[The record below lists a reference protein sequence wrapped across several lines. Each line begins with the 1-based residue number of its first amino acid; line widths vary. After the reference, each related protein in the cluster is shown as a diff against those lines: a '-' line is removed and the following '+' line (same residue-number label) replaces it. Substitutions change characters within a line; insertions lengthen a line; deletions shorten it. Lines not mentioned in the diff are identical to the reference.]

1 MKLTT
6 QLEAGAPWRFFW
18 IPALRPKTA
27 AAAPP
32 DPAEPFVDF
41 GAPISTAVALTQ
53 LGAAVAVDSVGSDRK
68 TISFSAPVG
77 AAAGLIA
84 EHGGAAWLDL
94 GGAFQGAITV
104 ETILDP
110 TTAVLAEALPFDTG
124 DAGGSL
130 EWRIWYADLTAEQ
143 VGDAVA
149 RRVRW
154 SVSWE
159 SDPGADHPG
168 APYLDRGLVDIVRRP
183 FDTGLTSG
191 LLVESFPLFRGTI
204 PAGQTSFEPQIRA
217 GLRELLS
224 RIEVRLPEG
233 AFLDQLDGEQF
244 QNAHA
249 LFTAH
254 VIARSLRSATYDIDY
269 DFLAEARAAVE
280 RQFKRLRWLDSDDD
294 GEIGPGETD
303 RRPGRVIGHA
313 ASSWASARH
322 RQFHGE
328 EER

>member
-1 MKLTT
+1 MKLTD
-6 QLEAGAPWRFFW
+6 QVEAGAPWRFFW

-27 AAAPP
+27 AAVPP

-41 GAPISTAVALTQ
+41 GAPIS
-53 LGAAVAVDSVGSDRK
+53 AAIELSPIAAPVAVDNVASDRK
-68 TISFSAPVG
+68 TITFSAPIG

-94 GGAFQGAITV
+94 GGAYQGAVTV

-124 DAGGSL
+124 TAGGSL
-130 EWRIWYADLTAEQ
+130 EWRVWYADLTAEK

-191 LLVESFPLFRGTI
+191 LLVESFPLFRGTL

-217 GLRELLS
+217 GLRELLG

-233 AFLDQLDGEQF
+233 AFLDQLDGGQF

-254 VIARSLRSATYDIDY
+254 VIARSFRGATYDVDY
-269 DFLAEARAAVE
+269 DFLQEAYASLN
-280 RQFKRLRWLDSDDD
+280 RQFKRLRWLDTDDD
-294 GEIGPGETD
+294 GVVDAGETD
-303 RRPGRVIGHA
+303 LRPGRVVGHT
-313 ASSWASARH
+313 ASSWASPGH
-322 RQFHGE
+322 RQFYGE
-328 EER
+328 GER